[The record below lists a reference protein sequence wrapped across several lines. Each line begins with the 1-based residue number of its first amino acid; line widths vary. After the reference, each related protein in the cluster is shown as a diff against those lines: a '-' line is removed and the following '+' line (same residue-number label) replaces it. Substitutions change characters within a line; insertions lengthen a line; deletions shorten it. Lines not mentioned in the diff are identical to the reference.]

1 MTNQKLSGVMQK
13 EWQRVRKRFHYPQ
26 LPQPE
31 LVDNIPNGCI
41 DIKNLKIKVSEPFI
55 QGFEQHGIETTE
67 AMNEVLTHELT
78 HFMKFPG
85 SVLNVL
91 RLQKSAQGLTDGHK
105 ASELR
110 AAFTEAQTNLYM
122 TQEVQHPAT
131 AKMRKAYGL
140 QDGDSAGRLLYG
152 LYQEVSGQDFGV
164 KLSGEEKGLV
174 GKLKDIDF
182 LDKRQETSSFRKFVQ
197 VMKDYQPP
205 QQNQDEKGESK
216 GQGQGS

>member
-1 MTNQKLSGVMQK
+1 MTNESLRQTMRK
-13 EWQRVRKRFHYPQ
+13 EWQKARKRFHYPQ

-31 LVDNIPNGCI
+31 LVDNIPNGHI
-41 DIKNLKIKVSEPFI
+41 DIKNLEIKVSEPFI
-55 QGFEQHGIETTE
+55 QGFEQHGIGTEE

-85 SVLNVL
+85 SVLNVF
-91 RLQKSAQGLTDGHK
+91 RLQKSAQGLTNSNK

-110 AAFTEAQTNLYM
+110 AAFTEVQTNLYM

-140 QDGDSAGRLLYG
+140 QEGDVGGRILYG
-152 LYQEVSGQDFGV
+152 LYQEVSVQDFGV
-164 KLSGEEKGLV
+164 ELTKEERGLV

-182 LDKRQETSSFRKFVQ
+182 LDKKQETDNFRKFVQ
-197 VMKDYQPP
+197 TLKDYQPP
-205 QQNQDEKGESK
+205 QQKQKKGYWSQQEPC
-216 GQGQGS
+216 